1 MDQNRYTLRMTHPYD
16 DLQPD
21 HVRGAHSAKWSLF
34 PHDVIPLW
42 VADMD
47 FPISSAIVDALE
59 GRMTRSVGYPPMS
72 GDPDLIG
79 AIQKHMSR
87 WGLAL
92 EQAHIW
98 PMSGVVPGLF
108 SAVKAFAL
116 EGAAVL
122 TQVPIYPPF
131 LMSIREQ
138 NRVVLE
144 NPLAADYTL
153 DFEALER
160 SITPE
165 TRLML
170 FCNPH
175 NPSGRVWRRDEL
187 EQLAEFVIRHDLILV
202 SDDLHAELDFTG
214 NYQPIASL
222 NPEISSRT
230 ITLIGPCKA
239 YNTAGL
245 GAGAAVTTNPELLER
260 MKAAGHGFV
269 SFPTVMSQAAWVA
282 AYDGAQGWLED
293 TLAYL
298 KSNRDFLTQF
308 LARELPQIGYVAPE
322 GTYLAWL
329 DTRAMLGSEAQKW
342 LLEHAKVGLNDGV
355 SYGEAYAGF
364 VRLNFA
370 TSRAILTEGL
380 QRIAKSL
387 HARAQ
392 GQAVVSAD

>member
-1 MDQNRYTLRMTHPYD
+1 MTHPYD

-21 HVRGAHSAKWSLF
+21 HVRGSHSFKWSLY
-34 PHDVIPLW
+34 PEDVIPLW

-47 FPISSAIVDALE
+47 FPISSAIQDALE
-59 GRMTRSVGYPPMS
+59 GRLTRTVGYPNMS
-72 GDPDLIG
+72 GDPELIA

-87 WGLAL
+87 WGFAL

-108 SAVKAFAL
+108 SAVKAFSL
-116 EGAAVL
+116 EGAPVL

-144 NPLAADYTL
+144 NPLCESGYEM

-160 SITPE
+160 CVTPE

-187 EQLAEFVIRHDLILV
+187 EQLANFVIRHDLTLV

-214 NYQPIASL
+214 NYLPIASL
-222 NPEISSRT
+222 SAEISSRT
-230 ITLIGPCKA
+230 LTLIGPCKA

-245 GAGAAVTTNPELLER
+245 GAGAAICTNPELLER

-298 KSNRDFLTQF
+298 KGNRDFLSEF
-308 LARELPQIGYVAPE
+308 LARELPEVGYFAPE

-329 DTRAMLGSEAQKW
+329 DLKALLGNEAQKW
-342 LLEHAKVGLNDGV
+342 LLEHAKVGLNDGM
-355 SYGEAYAGF
+355 SYGEAYTGF

-380 QRIAKSL
+380 ERIAKAL

-392 GQAVVSAD
+392 EEAVVSAD

>member
-1 MDQNRYTLRMTHPYD
+1 MTHPYD
-16 DLQPD
+16 DLQPE
-21 HVRGAHSAKWSLF
+21 HVRGSHSFKWSLY
-34 PHDVIPLW
+34 PEDVIPLW

-47 FPISSAIVDALE
+47 FPISSAIQDALE
-59 GRMTRSVGYPPMS
+59 GRLTRTVGYPNMS
-72 GDPDLIG
+72 GDPALVA
-79 AIQKHMSR
+79 AIQKHMGK
-87 WGLAL
+87 WGFAL
-92 EQAHIW
+92 EKDHIW

-108 SAVKAFAL
+108 SAVKAFSL
-116 EGAAVL
+116 EGAPVL

-138 NRVVLE
+138 NRTILE
-144 NPLAADYTL
+144 NPLLEHDYTL

-160 SITPE
+160 SVTPE

-187 EQLAEFVIRHDLILV
+187 ERLAEFVIRHDLTLV

-214 NYQPIASL
+214 QYRPIASL

-245 GAGAAVTTNPELLER
+245 GAGAAICTNPELLEC

-282 AYDGAQGWLED
+282 AYNGAQGWLED

-298 KSNRDFLTQF
+298 KANRDFLSEF
-308 LARELPQIGYVAPE
+308 LARELPKVGYFAPE

-329 DTRAMLGSEAQKW
+329 DLRALLGNEAQKW

-380 QRIAKSL
+380 ERMARALHTRAKS
-387 HARAQ
+387 AN
-392 GQAVVSAD
+392 VVSAD

>member
-1 MDQNRYTLRMTHPYD
+1 MTHPYD

-21 HVRGAHSAKWSLF
+21 HVRGAHSAKWSLY
-34 PHDVIPLW
+34 PEDVIPLW

-47 FPISSAIVDALE
+47 YPISSAIVDALE
-59 GRMTRSVGYPPMS
+59 VRTTRTVGYPPMT
-72 GDPDLIG
+72 GDPELVT

-87 WGLAL
+87 WGMAL
-92 EQAHIW
+92 EQGHIW
-98 PMSGVVPGLF
+98 LTGGVVPGLF
-108 SAVKAFAL
+108 SAVKAFSL
-116 EGAAVL
+116 EGAPVL

-131 LMSIREQ
+131 LMAIREQ
-138 NRVVLE
+138 NRAVLE
-144 NPLAADYTL
+144 NPLLEQGYEM

-187 EQLAEFVIRHDLILV
+187 ERLAEFVVRHDLILV

-214 NYQPIASL
+214 NYLPIASL

-230 ITLIGPCKA
+230 LTLIGPCKA

-245 GAGAAVTTNPELLER
+245 GAGAAISSNVELLER

-298 KSNRDFLTQF
+298 KENRDFLSEF
-308 LARELPQIGYVAPE
+308 LARELPEVGYLAPE

-329 DTRAMLGSEAQKW
+329 DTRALLGFEAQKW

-370 TSRAILTEGL
+370 TSRAILSEGL
-380 QRIAKSL
+380 QRMARAL

-392 GQAVVSAD
+392 GADVVSAD